1 MNAIALLKADHRAIE
16 ALFTKLEDA
25 TRGKDAIAEAIFRLV
40 TVHTSIEERIFYPAV
55 RKLVPGIGELV
66 LESLEEHM
74 MIKWE
79 LASLALDGTSANS
92 AQRGQNLSVAKSERF
107 EAKMKV
113 LRDVLMRHIESEER
127 ELFPKAQRSLG
138 AARLNQ
144 LGAELEKAREALTVP
159 AARARRQ
166 PAVRRSAPAARAG
179 VARGRVKTQMERR
192 RAPSRAGGRATA
204 R

>member
-1 MNAIALLKADHRAIE
+1 MNAIALLKADHRAVE
-16 ALFTKLEDA
+16 ALFMKLDDA

-40 TVHTSIEERIFYPAV
+40 TVHTTIEERIFYPAA
-55 RKLVPGIGELV
+55 RKLVPATGELV

-79 LASLALDGTSANS
+79 LASLALMD
-92 AQRGQNLSVAKSERF
+92 AKSERF

-113 LRDVLMRHIESEER
+113 LRDVLMRHIASEER
-127 ELFPKAQRSLG
+127 ELFPRMQRALG

-144 LGAELEKAREALTVP
+144 LGAELENAKEALTTPVGRARQQP
-159 AARARRQ
+159 ALRRAARS
-166 PAVRRSAPAARAG
+166 PRAG
-179 VARGRVKTQMERR
+179 VARGRVKAQVERR